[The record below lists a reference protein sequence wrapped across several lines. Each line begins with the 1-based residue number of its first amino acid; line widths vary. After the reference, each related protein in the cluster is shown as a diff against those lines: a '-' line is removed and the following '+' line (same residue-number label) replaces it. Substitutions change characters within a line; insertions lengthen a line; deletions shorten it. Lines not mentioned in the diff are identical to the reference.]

1 MKKIK
6 EIILFLIALY
16 TFGLALFVIFK
27 TLYFLGTIR
36 IINAERLSKNIKRRI
51 LVANHPSVIDPFLIF
66 CLGLQDLLCHPFSG
80 RLMIMADKTMFYDK
94 WYFAWARPVMIPV
107 DRESKKGK
115 LTSLLQAIRAIEN
128 GNTLAAFL
136 EGGRTFKGEKS
147 TMHKSPGGNYL
158 RPLEGSAKLIAERT
172 GAEIALVWIKGS
184 DRVVPN
190 SRKTLWTGFNW
201 LRLFKK
207 GITIKIGK
215 PFDTSA
221 LSTESREIFV
231 QRLAIA
237 LLAVAD
243 E

>member
-1 MKKIK
+1 MKKTKDIL
-6 EIILFLIALY
+6 LFLLALY
-16 TFGLALFVIFK
+16 TFGLALFAIFK
-27 TLYFLGTIR
+27 TLQFFGTIR
-36 IINAERLSKNIKRRI
+36 IINAERLSNGAKKRMFI
-51 LVANHPSVIDPFLIF
+51 INHPSVIDPFLII
-66 CLGLQDLLCHPFSG
+66 CLFLWNLLCHPFSG
-80 RLMIMADKTMFYDK
+80 KPMILADKKMFYDK

-115 LTSLLQAIRAIEN
+115 LVSLWQAIGAIED
-128 GNTLAAFL
+128 GNILAAFL

-147 TMHKSPGGNYL
+147 TMHKSSGGNYL

-172 GAEIALVWIKGS
+172 GAEISLAWIKGS

-201 LRLFKK
+201 IRLFRK
-207 GITIKIGK
+207 GIIIKLGN

-221 LSTESREIFV
+221 ISTESRELFV

-237 LLAVAD
+237 LLALAD